1 MDKKLLPVCV
11 LKLLEDYSD
20 EAHPLTKNDI
30 IQLLNKYYDLE
41 IARKAVGS
49 VLQNLSDLGYDIC
62 NQKSYYLNERQFT
75 KSELSFLINSILAA
89 NILTKN
95 QAKDILKKVLSK
107 ESTYMKRNFTFIH
120 NIG

>member
-62 NQKSYYLNERQFT
+62 NQKSYY
-75 KSELSFLINSILAA
+75 INKESS
-89 NILTKN
+89 KGY
-95 QAKDILKKVLSK
+95 LKKVLSK